1 MIKYFAEE
9 YFFFVI
15 SLKFVL
21 MFFNN
26 NKKDSEDR
34 QHFWRSGSKLQ
45 SFINATWRA

>member
-1 MIKYFAEE
+1 MIKYFTEE

-21 MFFNN
+21 MFFI